1 MTNALSCSTSPA
13 AVRPN
18 PLTTA
23 PVPFRKKARPSRAA
37 FLMPNDRRASA
48 YGSATV
54 VPLRLRSRRLSASAS
69 LFRSRTVGRSLQ
81 GIKSAT
87 EISPLLKRN
96 GYAGNKL
103 FSIYSPKKEMAG
115 VRFFLTVELVQTRS
129 HSKCFGV
136 CCAKKSFQYGRE
148 VL

>member
-1 MTNALSCSTSPA
+1 MIGVLPPTVPRRSFRCGSVPAVSPPPLHFS
-13 AVRPN
+13 VR
-18 PLTTA
+18 
-23 PVPFRKKARPSRAA
+23 
-37 FLMPNDRRASA
+37 
-48 YGSATV
+48 
-54 VPLRLRSRRLSASAS
+54 
-69 LFRSRTVGRSLQ
+69 RTVGRNLQ

-96 GYAGNKL
+96 DYAGNKL

-115 VRFFLTVELVQTRS
+115 ARSFLTVELVQTRS